1 MKFTMHIPVT
11 QYGFVELEGDTETAD
26 FIDAQAMFARYC
38 PDVKLPAEKEV
49 KQAPKQQLA
58 PATVPTEE
66 QANVVMGSSAFIIA
80 EEKLK
85 HIKTPAVLDAF
96 RAALKKSEKLSEK
109 EKDNLLTLCTSYEQ
123 KMTDELI

>member
-1 MKFTMHIPVT
+1 MHIPVT

-49 KQAPKQQLA
+49 KQATKQQPA
-58 PATVPTEE
+58 PDPVTTEE
-66 QANVVMGSSAFIIA
+66 QAHVVMRSASFILA

-85 HIKTPAVLDAF
+85 NIKTPAVLDAF
-96 RAALKKSEKLSEK
+96 RAALKKSEKLNEK
-109 EKDNLLTLCTSYEQ
+109 EKDNLLTLCASHEQ